1 MYSGYEQQHK
11 NYVQHIMQQIAQIDM
26 QIEAEKDRARGAI
39 PSLLSGMSREP
50 SAIQCSGPSTA
61 PGINARRSRFD
72 QQPNAIASK
81 SQESYGQF
89 FAPPSRSAPK
99 QGWMED
105 EGIPDG
111 DDIDGH
117 PFNEE
122 DLIPSAKYYELPA
135 GIMLPVIEIEQ
146 FSYTALVP
154 DKLRMPPPV
163 PPSQRLLSALDEF
176 YSASLDPAR
185 EPPLTAWGRGGCSE
199 FMERKQRLKKI
210 LEEKLKSENKT
221 VSDLIDNK
229 PSDEEQKIQQ
239 DDFNAEIKQK
249 YEEMRRNAVNE
260 EKEKKKQLSPP
271 SPSKRKDQCRGRRS
285 RSTSSSSSSSHSS
298 KSSSSSSTDSS
309 SSWNRSRSR
318 SYSPRRQSRSQSR
331 SLSPGGRPSFGSQ
344 HRSPSPVSFGD
355 TSRFRVPEMP
365 LSSGNKGAQL
375 MQKMGWSGT
384 GLGASKQ
391 ATTLTFVYIFDVEG
405 IIEPIGGGDVRDRQD
420 QFRGLGST
428 MDPYEQYRKQR
439 SGSYHDRNQANFVL
453 KEKGPLERRQQ
464 YVGCPY
470 EVHFDTWGRS
480 DRLLLSTRENV
491 FAAISANTG
500 EIMMVE
506 KMYGQVEHYSDYL
519 FSMYKFKVGV
529 WRRIQENAK
538 SITLSSVVDNK
549 ALYTI
554 SDAGRA
560 VRAWNKLNGALLWQ
574 KSIAKESNQGFSP
587 RIVVSEQT
595 LVTLSSENLSAFS
608 TNGEELWTSHVPNRC
623 AVLHNFF
630 VCGKENLLVLV
641 DIVSPTLKQQQM
653 TVEFIVKSLLIL
665 DGDLLLVKGGQS
677 AVIFTAASG
686 GLHKKLSIAHQIDS
700 ASLSSNALIIVN
712 GKDVEV
718 YDATTFKILLKNAFE
733 LLTIGADCRM
743 EYFVVDVT
751 KSSVISEWVREE
763 ALARISAVEMV
774 DLPLSEL
781 QQMIEDEFEERDAI
795 PQMALCALSVA
806 HIAKTW
812 LSLSFLVDC

>member
-1 MYSGYEQQHK
+1 M
-11 NYVQHIMQQIAQIDM
+11 
-26 QIEAEKDRARGAI
+26 
-39 PSLLSGMSREP
+39 
-50 SAIQCSGPSTA
+50 
-61 PGINARRSRFD
+61 F
-72 QQPNAIASK
+72 
-81 SQESYGQF
+81 
-89 FAPPSRSAPK
+89 
-99 QGWMED
+99 
-105 EGIPDG
+105 
-111 DDIDGH
+111 
-117 PFNEE
+117 
-122 DLIPSAKYYELPA
+122 
-135 GIMLPVIEIEQ
+135 
-146 FSYTALVP
+146 
-154 DKLRMPPPV
+154 
-163 PPSQRLLSALDEF
+163 
-176 YSASLDPAR
+176 
-185 EPPLTAWGRGGCSE
+185 
-199 FMERKQRLKKI
+199 
-210 LEEKLKSENKT
+210 
-221 VSDLIDNK
+221 
-229 PSDEEQKIQQ
+229 
-239 DDFNAEIKQK
+239 
-249 YEEMRRNAVNE
+249 
-260 EKEKKKQLSPP
+260 
-271 SPSKRKDQCRGRRS
+271 
-285 RSTSSSSSSSHSS
+285 
-298 KSSSSSSTDSS
+298 
-309 SSWNRSRSR
+309 
-318 SYSPRRQSRSQSR
+318 
-331 SLSPGGRPSFGSQ
+331 
-344 HRSPSPVSFGD
+344 
-355 TSRFRVPEMP
+355 
-365 LSSGNKGAQL
+365 
-375 MQKMGWSGT
+375 
-384 GLGASKQ
+384 
-391 ATTLTFVYIFDVEG
+391 
-405 IIEPIGGGDVRDRQD
+405 
-420 QFRGLGST
+420 
-428 MDPYEQYRKQR
+428 
-439 SGSYHDRNQANFVL
+439 
-453 KEKGPLERRQQ
+453 RRQQ

-500 EIMMVE
+500 EIM
-506 KMYGQVEHYSDYL
+506 
-519 FSMYKFKVGV
+519 

-718 YDATTFKILLKNAFE
+718 YDATTFKILLKSSLPSHEGNIAPIDAVYISSKNAFE

-781 QQMIEDEFEERDAI
+781 QQMIEDEFEERGSSDIMSSLIRRLVTQASQI
-795 PQMALCALSVA
+795 HKWFLSTMNQVFTFLYMLTTRTNSFSNLLHHVRTTVKPNNHRDKVLERDFFNLHKMIIATSLDGVVFGIDSSDGSVVWRLYLGNSFSPLLSSTGKYEVPLFMQRSTTHYQLAGQASVA
-806 HIAKTW
+806 FKDSNSDGVVVFINPINGELVKRIQLTF
-812 LSLSFLVDC
+812 SISRVDMLSFMGKDYIHPLIVIGQNEEMNCVPRCDLPLPEIGAARVSTNFDVCTDPPELSIRVIHEVRSISTFLVGDHSVDSRNIGTEHWPLKLNVQLYENLPDQYYAKACIITERTGQITCFMNSTFSKETLMSDCDSTKLGVSSSLAIILLTVVMIVFFVTAGVGVVFFVHHVFVKISRSSRQTNKLHKQHQCTTLLPSIQRKKMSNEENRLTVIEEEKEELSRISQSQSSSEFEGDAKGLVFGSHEHRSLQLDTVASIPSSTLHTFRTGPQLL